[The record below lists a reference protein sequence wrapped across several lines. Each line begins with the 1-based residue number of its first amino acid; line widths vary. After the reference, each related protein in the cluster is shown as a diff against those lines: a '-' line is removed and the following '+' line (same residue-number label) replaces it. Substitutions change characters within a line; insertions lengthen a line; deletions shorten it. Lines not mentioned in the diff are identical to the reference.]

1 MAALI
6 LWVPLRLSRC
16 HNHCSGLFKFQCN
29 RPCEYVLIPRRPKVL
44 AIVPSYIAS
53 CQIGV
58 IKPLSALAARR
69 EIQLEVKL
77 ETKASVTAI
86 HSADLVVFCRN
97 TEPSYAYLLNEAVS
111 TNKPIIYDL
120 DDNFWDVPFE
130 TDPELA
136 RYHRLPLRIQ
146 QLEKYLQHS
155 TLVRV
160 YSPVMRELVTRL
172 NSQVLLLK
180 AGFDFSLLPHQSKS
194 RDSRDKVK
202 VVYAT
207 SRTVDNQYKLFAEG
221 MTRAIEKFGD
231 AVEFTIWGCSPGD
244 LVGHKGI
251 KILPLVG
258 DYEDF
263 LNRFARSG
271 FDVGLAPMED
281 TAFYRSKT
289 NTKLR
294 DYGACRVAGIYSDVE
309 VYSSCVENGQTGLL
323 VPNTPDGWFNA
334 ISSMIEKP
342 ELRTQIQ
349 NSAYQKVYD
358 EYRQQVI
365 EEEWLSQINTI
376 LAGDT
381 SYSLANNPLRQVTE
395 VLIRA
400 DQDNLHGFTFPAQSP
415 GEGYPVPKLFLEIF
429 TPEKSLL
436 REASATFQKRVEDS
450 GTVQFNFKPI
460 RNSRSREFILRFISI
475 QENQAE
481 KASLQWLPTTGF
493 IHMLYDKSVQ
503 NNPASIAD
511 TSAAEVAFA
520 T

>member
-1 MAALI
+1 M
-6 LWVPLRLSRC
+6 
-16 HNHCSGLFKFQCN
+16 
-29 RPCEYVLIPRRPKVL
+29 IPRRPRVL

-160 YSPVMRELVTRL
+160 YSPVMRELVSRL
-172 NSQVLLLK
+172 NSQVRLLK
-180 AGFDFSLLPHQSKS
+180 AGFDFSLLPSQAKP
-194 RDSRDKVK
+194 REKGNKVR

-207 SRTVDNQYKLFAEG
+207 SRTVDNQYKLFAGG

-231 AVEFTIWGCSPGD
+231 AIEFTIWGCSPGD

-263 LNRFARSG
+263 LHRFARSG

-294 DYGACRVAGIYSDVE
+294 DYGACRVAGIYSNVE
-309 VYSSCVENGQTGLL
+309 VYSSCVENEKTGLL
-323 VPNTPDGWFNA
+323 VPNSSDGWFKA
-334 ISSMIEKP
+334 IASMVENP
-342 ELRTQIQ
+342 GLRAQIQ
-349 NSAYQKVYD
+349 NNAYQKVYD

-365 EEEWLSQINTI
+365 EEEWLAQIHTI

-381 SYSLANNPLRQVTE
+381 SYSLANNPLRQVNE

-400 DQDNLHGFTFPAQSP
+400 DQDNLGGFSFPAQSP
-415 GEGYPVPKLFLEIF
+415 GECYPVPRLFLEIL
-429 TPEKSLL
+429 TPEKNLL
-436 REASATFQKRVEDS
+436 REASVTYQQRDEETGK
-450 GTVQFNFKPI
+450 VQFTFKPI
-460 RNSRSREFILRFISI
+460 RNSRNREFVLRFISI
-475 QENQAE
+475 QEHQFDKESAH
-481 KASLQWLPTTGF
+481 WLPSTGF
-493 IHMLYDKSVQ
+493 IHMLYDKPPVTETGLL
-503 NNPASIAD
+503 P
-511 TSAAEVAFA
+511 TLTEAFS
-520 T
+520 

>member
-1 MAALI
+1 M
-6 LWVPLRLSRC
+6 
-16 HNHCSGLFKFQCN
+16 
-29 RPCEYVLIPRRPKVL
+29 IPRRPKIL

-69 EIQLEVKL
+69 EIQLEVRL

-160 YSPVMRELVTRL
+160 YSPVMRDLVHRL
-172 NSQVLLLK
+172 NSEVRLLK
-180 AGFDFSLLPHQSKS
+180 AGFDFSLLPQPGKARSVREKI
-194 RDSRDKVK
+194 K

-207 SRTVDNQYKLFAEG
+207 SRTVDNQYKLFAGG
-221 MTRAIEKFGD
+221 MTRAIEKYGD
-231 AVEFTIWGCSPGD
+231 GVEFTIWGCSPGD

-263 LNRFARSG
+263 LHRFARSG
-271 FDVGLAPMED
+271 FDIGLAPMED

-309 VYSSCVENGQTGLL
+309 VYSSCVEHNNIGLL
-323 VPNTPDGWFNA
+323 VPNTSDGWFGA
-334 ISSMIEKP
+334 IATLIENTQ
-342 ELRTQIQ
+342 LRTQIQ
-349 NSAYQKVYD
+349 DSAYNKVYE

-365 EEEWLSQINTI
+365 EEEWLNQINNI
-376 LAGDT
+376 LASDT

-395 VLIRA
+395 ILIRS
-400 DQDNLHGFTFPAQSP
+400 DGDNLHGFTFPSKSP
-415 GEGYPVPKLFLEIF
+415 GEGNPVPRLFLEIL
-429 TPEKSLL
+429 TPEGNLL
-436 REASATFQKRVEDS
+436 REASVTRQQRLDET
-450 GTVQFNFKPI
+450 GQVQFNFKTI
-460 RNSRSREFILRFISI
+460 RNSRNREFVLRFISI
-475 QENQAE
+475 QDNQAD
-481 KASLQWLPTTGF
+481 KLTHQWLPTTGF
-493 IHMLYDKSVQ
+493 IHMLYDRESDSQ
-503 NNPASIAD
+503 ALSD
-511 TSAAEVAFA
+511 RVALA

>member
-1 MAALI
+1 M
-6 LWVPLRLSRC
+6 
-16 HNHCSGLFKFQCN
+16 
-29 RPCEYVLIPRRPKVL
+29 IPRRPRVL

-69 EIQLEVKL
+69 QIQLDVRL

-97 TEPSYAYLLNEAVS
+97 TEPSYSYLLNEAVS

-146 QLEKYLQHS
+146 QLEKYLAHA

-160 YSPVMRELVTRL
+160 YSPVMRDLVSRL
-172 NSQVLLLK
+172 NQKVRLLK
-180 AGFDFSLLPHQSKS
+180 AGFDFSLLPVQFKQ
-194 RDSRDKVK
+194 RDGREKIK

-207 SRTVDNQYKLFAEG
+207 SRTVDNQYKLFAKG
-221 MTRAIEKFGD
+221 MTRALAKFGD
-231 AVEFTIWGCSPGD
+231 DVEFTIWGCSPGD

-251 KILPLVG
+251 RVLPLVG
-258 DYEDF
+258 DYENF
-263 LNRFARSG
+263 LHRFARSG
-271 FDVGLAPMED
+271 FDIGLAPMED

-309 VYSSCVENGQTGLL
+309 VYSSCVENGRTGLL
-323 VPNTPDGWFNA
+323 VQNTDDGWFEA
-334 ISSMIEKP
+334 ISTLVKNSQ
-342 ELRTQIQ
+342 LRTDIQ
-349 NSAYQKVYD
+349 DNAYKKVYE

-365 EEEWLSQINTI
+365 EEEWLGQIHEI
-376 LAGDT
+376 LASDT
-381 SYSLANNPLRQVTE
+381 SYSLANSPLRQVTE

-400 DQDNLHGFTFPAQSP
+400 DEDNLHGFTFPAHSP
-415 GEGYPVPKLFLEIF
+415 GDEYPVPKLFLEIL
-429 TPEKSLL
+429 TPEKNLL
-436 REASATFQKRVEDS
+436 REASATQQSRNDELGKVS
-450 GTVQFNFKPI
+450 FNFRPI
-460 RNSRSREFILRFISI
+460 RNSRQREFILRFISVPESA
-475 QENQAE
+475 QDDETSRN
-481 KASLQWLPTTGF
+481 WLPTTGF
-493 IHMLYDKSVQ
+493 IHMLYLNRDKM
-503 NNPASIAD
+503 PIA
-511 TSAAEVAFA
+511 TERH
-520 T
+520 